1 MAVYTVESLIRRGA
15 EKRVYSY
22 DGSVYYFSH
31 NSAQVGH
38 SYTTDFKTWR
48 TLTEFNALPDSITD
62 STGSVKSINIKFDI
76 KSVYCYDTAL
86 KVRLRIPTAKYTTS
100 MTNKT
105 LYEICTGGTSLTDEI
120 VVSKNETYSGML
132 SITNSSRI
140 ALVLERGIAVDY
152 TTDSSNA
159 SSNRNTYVYG
169 DVIFTSV
176 EIEYENLSTAPE
188 VSLPAGTPFESK
200 GGITEPFLLKW
211 TYSQLSNSP
220 QKAIDM
226 DIRTGDDS
234 FVNLLDNY
242 PLTVSEYLISP
253 DKFPAPYAINNEV
266 YIRLRAHSAAGA
278 ASEYTATYIILI
290 FPQLN
295 NLSPG
300 NAEIK
305 LSSEVIRL
313 SWNIYAVDSVGTQYD
328 ITNYPIEFEIQYSS
342 NSGESW
348 NSLGEKITAVR
359 EGNSYYYDVPSNFFS
374 NGIITW
380 RVRPYVNGYTINEYV
395 QETFIV
401 RAQASTSSVT
411 CDGKPL
417 PTVSWQSS
425 AQIAYQVRFADY
437 DSGARYGSETS
448 FTVPYFYTDGYYP
461 VQVRTQASDGAWSA
475 WTEMQY
481 VQITNTV
488 QANSITLTAGH
499 TRHAVVLQW
508 IDSGTSENYVV
519 YRNHMPVYIGTD
531 TSFTDIAA
539 NGKCT
544 YYVRAI
550 QPSRNYSQSNTV
562 ILDVYPKTDCVYVF
576 SSMQWIPLKY
586 SLQDRSRNYSKSA
599 DVIYMNYAGR
609 DKPVAFLSGHTVRQ
623 MSGSY
628 VFKTEEEALR
638 IQNAAGKT
646 VIFKDTRGGKIIG
659 ILNNANI
666 TVLKKLYAVT
676 FIVTE
681 TDYIEEKEYAAE

>member
-1 MAVYTVESLIRRGA
+1 MAVYKVESLIRRGV

-22 DGSVYYFSH
+22 DGSVFYFSH
-31 NSAQVGH
+31 NSSTVGH
-38 SYTTDFKTWR
+38 SYTTDFNTWR
-48 TLTEFNALPDSITD
+48 TLTEFNTLPDSITD
-62 STGSVKSINIKFDI
+62 STASVKSINIKFNI
-76 KSVYCYDTAL
+76 KNVHSYDTAL
-86 KVRLRIPTAKYTTS
+86 KVRLRIPTAKFTAN
-100 MTNKT
+100 MTNQT
-105 LYEICTGGTSLTDEI
+105 LYEICIGGTALTDPI
-120 VVSKNETYSGML
+120 SVSKGNTYSGTL
-132 SITNSSRI
+132 NITNSSQI

-152 TTDSSNA
+152 VTDISNA
-159 SSNRNTYVYG
+159 SSNRNTFAYG

-176 EIEYENLSTAPE
+176 KIEYENLSTAPE
-188 VSLPAGTPFESK
+188 VSLTAGTPFESK
-200 GGITEPFLLKW
+200 GCITEPFLLKW

-220 QKAIDM
+220 QKAIDI
-226 DIRTGDDS
+226 DIRGGDDS
-234 FVNLLDNY
+234 FVTLLDNY
-242 PLTVSEYLISP
+242 PLTVSEYPISP
-253 DKFPAPYAINNEV
+253 DKFPVPYSINNEV
-266 YIRLRAHSAAGA
+266 YIRLRAYSAAGA
-278 ASEYTATYIILI
+278 VSEYTATYIILI

-295 NLSPG
+295 NLSPR

-328 ITNYPIEFEIQYSS
+328 ITNYPTEFEIQYSR

-448 FTVPYFYTDGYYP
+448 FTVPYFYADGYYP
-461 VQVRTQASDGAWSA
+461 VQVRTQASDGTWSA

-562 ILDVYPKTDCVYVF
+562 TLDVYPKTDCVYDF

-599 DVIYMNYAGR
+599 DVIYKNYAGR

-628 VFKTEEEALR
+628 VFKTQEEALR
-638 IQNAAGKT
+638 IQNATGKT